1 MNKNFFHKIGPG
13 LLYAGAAIGVSHI
26 VQSTRA
32 GANFGIL
39 MAVVVILA
47 NLLKFPFF
55 QYGPQFAHAT
65 GKSLVYGYKQIG
77 KWAVITF
84 LAMTI
89 GTAFII
95 QAAVT
100 MVTAGIGSYLIP
112 SISPNVFTLI
122 ILAASA
128 LLLGKGQLK
137 WLNTFMKVIMVI
149 LSITTIVAFVS
160 SFGNSVSTPHQ
171 NIPFNLLNKEHFI
184 FLIAF
189 IGWMPAPIDI
199 SVWYSVWALE
209 NKQNQTTDYL
219 FDFKVGYIGTAVL
232 AICFVGLG
240 ANMLHQSG
248 IELSSSAVGFSK
260 QLIEVYTNSI
270 GAWSG
275 PVIGIAAFT
284 TMLSTTISVMDGIS
298 RVISPTVSAVMAS
311 PEGQETKWNTY
322 TNYLML
328 LGTGT
333 LVIIFVFAGNM
344 RQMVDFA
351 TTLSFVTAPVLAYLN
366 IKAMQLPEVTRPFI
380 PSKLTVFI
388 SYAGLVLLTVF
399 ALLFLIYRFVI

>member
-1 MNKNFFHKIGPG
+1 MSKNFFQKIGPG
-13 LLYAGAAIGVSHI
+13 LLYAGAAIGVSHL

-32 GANFGIL
+32 GANFGVL
-39 MAVVVILA
+39 MGIVVILA

-65 GKSLVYGYKQIG
+65 GKSLVHGYKQIG

-84 LAMTI
+84 LTITI

-100 MVTAGIGSYLIP
+100 MVTTGIGSYLIP
-112 SISPNVFTLI
+112 TISPNVFTLI

-128 LLLGKGQLK
+128 ILLGKGKLQ
-137 WLNTFMKVIMVI
+137 WLNKFMKVIMLI
-149 LSITTIVAFVS
+149 LSVTTIVAFIS
-160 SFGNSVSTPHQ
+160 SFGSAVGVPSETTS
-171 NIPFNLLNKEHFI
+171 FSLLNKEHFI

-209 NKQNQTTDYL
+209 NKLNSTSDYL
-219 FDFKVGYIGTAVL
+219 FDFKVGYIGTALL

-270 GAWSG
+270 GDWAG

-298 RVISPTVSAVMAS
+298 RVLSPTVSAVMA
-311 PEGQETKWNTY
+311 PAKGHEIKWNTY

-328 LGTGT
+328 LGSGT
-333 LVIIFVFAGNM
+333 LLIIFVFAGNM

-366 IKAMQLPEVTRPFI
+366 IKAMQLPEVTQPFI
-380 PSKLTVFI
+380 PSKLTVFV
-388 SYAGLVLLTVF
+388 SYAGLILLTVF
-399 ALLFLIYRFVI
+399 ALLFLLYRFVI